1 MPDLPRVVAES
12 DVGSTAILEVWRKNK
27 KIRIEVILGELP
39 GEVVTER
46 KTTTNIEKN
55 LKIESLGIT
64 IEDHESGV
72 KVISIDDIDSSLQN
86 GDIIAEVNREVIN
99 NMNSFEELVN
109 SLEKTGRSSL
119 LLKIIR
125 DDEQNWV
132 TIKFKNN

>member
-46 KTTTNIEKN
+46 KATTTIEKN

-64 IEDHESGV
+64 IQDHESGV

-86 GDIIAEVNREVIN
+86 GDIITEVNREVIN